1 MRELLFIRETPT
13 TEGCLLTVCG
23 LELSEFVRFVERPL
37 YLLALRSLFCDAIT
51 FNEINFDG
59 IRDNLE
65 DQRFNDLEKLLSSPQ
80 HLNGDFWWIDYRNEH
95 RLLAIGDEEL
105 AELCF
110 LAHLGRPLKSPFFRS
125 LENRF
130 VYIGHD
136 NGYHTSIFVR
146 DRLDGLQMLWKAIKD
161 KAHACGFLVKSGGNV
176 LDRLQEGLVFDFSAI
191 SEVGLPVWIHDED
204 FSFDAFDRRALL
216 YSQIV
221 ETIQTERIT
230 SADNLV
236 QPTSLR
242 SVADE

>member
-1 MRELLFIRETPT
+1 M
-13 TEGCLLTVCG
+13 
-23 LELSEFVRFVERPL
+23 
-37 YLLALRSLFCDAIT
+37 FCDAIT

-204 FSFDAFDRRALL
+204 
-216 YSQIV
+216 SQKVTFIMTFCGGDNSLFLTPPHAV
-221 ETIQTERIT
+221 LQNNAATLKFELNTGKRGHAIFNLSLVDNGGTARNGSNT
-230 SADNLV
+230 SAVV
-236 QPTSLR
+236 QFFIAVINFSLK
-242 SVADE
+242 SYN